1 MLPGN
6 AKDMLK
12 QTVSWK
18 NGSIVSLRPY
28 RHCINATQNNNDNND
43 NDDHDDDDN
52 DDDDNDVT
60 DTIMIINETQR
71 RHAATY
77 THACCASEKFQK

>member
-43 NDDHDDDDN
+43 NDDHDNNDNDDDDDDDN
-52 DDDDNDVT
+52 DDDDND
-60 DTIMIINETQR
+60 DNDIIMIINETQ
-71 RHAATY
+71 
-77 THACCASEKFQK
+77 SS